1 MTGKN
6 WETRFLDL
14 CGRDYRRF
22 YAANGV
28 EDLHVEFSFREI
40 SSLALWGLFR
50 ESETERR
57 TGTSYPVRYGKTKRE
72 AAEKYMDTM
81 FSANGV
87 ESVEELELLLESEG
101 M

>member
-6 WETRFLDL
+6 WEMRFLDL

-22 YAANGV
+22 CAANGM
-28 EDLHVEFSFREI
+28 EDRHMKFSFREI
-40 SSLALWGLFR
+40 SPLALWGLFK
-50 ESETERR
+50 ESGT
-57 TGTSYPVRYGKTKRE
+57 TGILYPVHYGKTKRE
-72 AAEKYMDTM
+72 AAEKYADTM
-81 FSANGV
+81 FSVNGV